1 MAEDGLRVAIRLV
14 PQAKADGLVA
24 IAATAEGRRVLKAT
38 VTAPPEAGR
47 ANEALLRLL
56 ARAWHIPRRDLSI
69 IQGLTSRNKAVRVV
83 GDPHELLEK
92 ITPEIAR
99 LPGW

>member
-1 MAEDGLRVAIRLV
+1 MEEDGLRVAIRLL
-14 PQAKADGLVA
+14 PRARADGLAAIVA
-24 IAATAEGRRVLKAT
+24 IPVGGCELKAT

-47 ANEALLRLL
+47 ANEALLWIL
-56 ARAWHIPRRDLSI
+56 ARAWHIPRRDISI
-69 IQGLTSRNKAVRVV
+69 IHGLTSRNKVIHVA
-83 GDPHELLEK
+83 GDPRRLLEQ

>member
-1 MAEDGLRVAIRLV
+1 MVEDGLRVAIRLA
-14 PQAKADGLVA
+14 PRATANRLAA
-24 IAATAEGRRVLKAT
+24 IAATPEGGRMLKAT

-56 ARAWHIPRRDLSI
+56 AQAWHIPRRDISI
-69 IQGLTSRNKAVRVV
+69 IQGLTSRNKAVRIA
-83 GDPHELLEK
+83 GDPHRLLEK
-92 ITPEIAR
+92 ITPEIAH

>member
-1 MAEDGLRVAIRLV
+1 M
-14 PQAKADGLVA
+14 
-24 IAATAEGRRVLKAT
+24 LKAT

-47 ANEALLRLL
+47 ANEGLLRLL
-56 ARAWHIPRRDLSI
+56 ARAWHIPRRDISI
-69 IQGLTSRNKAVRVV
+69 IQGLTSRNKVIHVA
-83 GDPHELLEK
+83 GDPYRLLEQ

>member
-1 MAEDGLRVAIRLV
+1 VAEDGLRVAIRLV
-14 PQAKADGLVA
+14 PRARVDGLAA
-24 IAATAEGRRVLKAT
+24 IVTTAEGERVLKAT

-56 ARAWHIPRRDLSI
+56 ARAWHIPRRDISI
-69 IQGLTSRNKAVRVV
+69 LQGLTSRNKAVRVA
-83 GDPHELLEK
+83 GDPHRLVEK